1 MITYETKQ
9 TKIIPFIREW
19 PLVGSLLTFVHNN
32 PLDFL
37 LDVARR
43 GDVYGFHLGPFPLVL
58 FNNAEYVQSILVEH
72 ADDLSKGRLIHRAFG
87 GNGLFVSEGE
97 FHRRQRKLMAPIF
110 QPRHIASYA
119 ETMVWYGERLQQE
132 WHDGAVVDLNQQ
144 MIAVTMSIIGKV
156 LFDTDV
162 FTKTDELGAAMTIVN
177 EEIIH
182 KATSLFQIPPKLPTP
197 RNLRVRKGVQVIR
210 NHIGNLIAERRSSS
224 SCRNDFLSVLLHAK
238 DEDGKAMS
246 DEQLMD
252 ECLTLF
258 GAGHETTAAVL
269 SWAWYLLCQHPE
281 DYQKA
286 QQEVDRVLQGRTPT
300 YDDLTH
306 LPYCLQV
313 FKETM
318 RLYPPAPVVREALHD
333 LEVDGYLV
341 PKGYT
346 IYIVP
351 YTLHRKAA
359 YFVDPETFEP
369 ERFTPEREKHL
380 PRHAYLPFGAGP
392 RICIGNHFA
401 LMEGQLLLATLIQRV
416 TFTLVPG
423 QTIKTDTVH
432 NLTLSPGGKM
442 EVIVKRRTL

>member
-1 MITYETKQ
+1 MITYETKP
-9 TKIIPFIREW
+9 TKSIPFIREW
-19 PLVGSLLTFVHNN
+19 PLVGSLPAFAHKN
-32 PLDFL
+32 PLAFL
-37 LDVARR
+37 LDVTYR
-43 GDVYGFHLGPFPLVL
+43 GDVCGFHLGPFPLVL
-58 FNNAEYVQSILVEH
+58 LNNADYVQSILVEH

-97 FHRRQRKLMAPIF
+97 FHRRQRKVMAPVF

-119 ETMVWYGERLQQE
+119 ETMVWYGERLQQA
-132 WHDGAVVDLNQQ
+132 WHDGAVVDLNQH
-144 MIAVTMSIIGKV
+144 MITVTMSIIGKV

-162 FTKTDELGAAMTIVN
+162 FTKTDELGAAMTVVN
-177 EEIIH
+177 EEIVH
-182 KATSLFQIPPKLPTP
+182 KATSLFQIPPQLPTP
-197 RNLRVRKGVQVIR
+197 RNLRVRKAAQVIR
-210 NHIGNLIAERRSSS
+210 NHIQYLIDERRAVGKE
-224 SCRNDFLSVLLHAK
+224 CNDFLSVLLHAK

-258 GAGHETTAAVL
+258 GAGHETTAAAL
-269 SWAWYLLCQHPE
+269 SWAWYLLCQHRE
-281 DYQKA
+281 VYQQV

-300 YDDLTH
+300 YDDLAH

-313 FKETM
+313 FKETL
-318 RLYPPAPVVREALHD
+318 RLYPPAPVMREALHD
-333 LEVDGYLV
+333 LEVAGYLV

-351 YTLHRKAA
+351 YTLHRKAS
-359 YFVDPETFEP
+359 YFPDPETFDP
-369 ERFTPEREKHL
+369 DRFTPEREKQL

-401 LMEGQLLLATLIQRV
+401 LMEGQLLLATLTQRV

-423 QTIKTDTVH
+423 QTIKPDPQH
-432 NLTLSPGGKM
+432 NLTLSPGGRM
-442 EVIVKRRTL
+442 EVIVKRRNP

>member
-1 MITYETKQ
+1 MITYETKP
-9 TKIIPFIREW
+9 TKSIPFLREW
-19 PLVGSLLTFVHNN
+19 PLVGSLPAFAHKN
-32 PLDFL
+32 PLAFL
-37 LDVARR
+37 LDVAHR
-43 GDVYGFHLGPFPLVL
+43 GDVCGFHLGPYPLVL
-58 FNNAEYVQSILVEH
+58 FNNAEYVQRILIEH
-72 ADDLSKGRLIHRAFG
+72 ADDVSKGRIIHRAFG

-97 FHRRQRKLMAPIF
+97 FHRRQRKVMAPVF

-119 ETMVWYGERLQQE
+119 ETMAWYGERLQQE
-132 WHDGAVVDLNQQ
+132 WHDGAIVDLNQQ
-144 MIAVTMSIIGKV
+144 MIALTMSIIGKV
-156 LFDTDV
+156 LFDSDV

-177 EEIIH
+177 QEIVH
-182 KATSLFQIPPKLPTP
+182 KATSLFQIPPQLPTP
-197 RNLRVRKGVQVIR
+197 RNLRVRKAAQVIQ
-210 NHIGNLIAERRSSS
+210 NHIQHLIDERRAGGTE
-224 SCRNDFLSVLLHAK
+224 CNDFLSALLHAK

-269 SWAWYLLCQHPE
+269 SWAWYLLCQHRE
-281 DYQKA
+281 VYQKI

-300 YDDLTH
+300 YNDLAH

-318 RLYPPAPVVREALHD
+318 RLYPPAAVVREALHD
-333 LEVDGYLV
+333 IEIDGYLV

-346 IYIVP
+346 LYIVP
-351 YTLHRKAA
+351 YTLHRNAT
-359 YFVDPETFEP
+359 YFPDPETFEP
-369 ERFTPEREKHL
+369 ERFMPQREKQL
-380 PRHAYLPFGAGP
+380 PRHAYLPFGAGS

-401 LMEGQLLLATLIQRV
+401 LMEGQLLLATLAQRM

-423 QTIKTDTVH
+423 QTIKPDTVH

-442 EVIVKRRTL
+442 EVIVKRRNP